1 MMATITFD
9 DFSNGSI
16 VTTDP
21 SNPTWE
27 GTGVFDQLM
36 MAINGNIQAQ
46 FDAGRIKGG
55 DYATVYMGAIQAA
68 MSEAMRFTMNK
79 QLAEKQIDLAD
90 KDLVLKDKQALQ
102 ADKQLE
108 ATDVQIA
115 MSEVQLA
122 ENSEKWALQK
132 QVLGNQLSMSNIDTQ
147 YKEQNVQKDLEVK
160 QKQIDSATADIAFNT
175 SKKTIMETTRK
186 DNVRSKAAEQFAEF
200 MKYISAANVVPGPT
214 DFANMRALINA
225 MNSGIAN
232 PDAIAT
238 VTTSGSDYVK
248 P

>member
-68 MSEAMRFTMNK
+68 MSEAMRFVLNR
-79 QLAEKQIDLAD
+79 QQAE
-90 KDLVLKDKQALQ
+90 
-102 ADKQLE
+102 KQLE

-132 QVLGNQLSMSNIDTQ
+132 QVLGNQLTMSNIDTQ